1 MVEKDDWLDGYQKY
15 EIELKQVIS
24 GDEAWRIAKAGN
36 MFNDAP
42 DPGME
47 YVLAKF
53 RIKVLKLENEPFD
66 MNHAKFNA
74 ISKNGVKYNDFIVL
88 SGIEPTLSTDLYEGA
103 EYEGWTYFMVN
114 KGDQP
119 LAVFNQ
125 GWDDEVW
132 FDISD

>member
-1 MVEKDDWLDGYQKY
+1 MILY
-15 EIELKQVIS
+15 L
-24 GDEAWRIAKAGN
+24 
-36 MFNDAP
+36 
-42 DPGME
+42 
-47 YVLAKF
+47 
-53 RIKVLKLENEPFD
+53 FD
-66 MNHAKFNA
+66 
-74 ISKNGVKYNDFIVL
+74 
-88 SGIEPTLSTDLYEGA
+88 GIEPTLSTDLYEGA